1 MVPLLSRSV
10 RKFRGGRGS
19 EGVKNG
25 TGYFYVDCRS
35 EALVGTALSDPYLKH
50 ACYRRFHA
58 ANSPV
63 IHHVDANTMP
73 KLSEVGDELIK
84 LYQWLNDRGDI
95 KTASRPIPIM
105 DRLNHLIIEMGGH
118 GQH

>member
-35 EALVGTALSDPYLKH
+35 RVKSSITCVFQVRIRESSSDYSFCIVL
-50 ACYRRFHA
+50 
-58 ANSPV
+58 
-63 IHHVDANTMP
+63 
-73 KLSEVGDELIK
+73 
-84 LYQWLNDRGDI
+84 
-95 KTASRPIPIM
+95 ASM
-105 DRLNHLIIEMGGH
+105 
-118 GQH
+118 